1 MNGGWRVGR
10 IGGIEIRLDASLAIL
25 AAIVAYIL
33 WRNFS
38 VAGAPL
44 DVVEIALA
52 AAGAVLLIGS
62 ILVHELAHALFA
74 RLRGIPVSHIRLFV
88 FGGGAYTTEEAKKP
102 LDEFLLTV
110 VGPLSSGALGVAF
123 VVLYRSSDTPF
134 APVIQLCDVLG
145 RWNLVLAVFNLLP
158 GLPLDGGRIFHS
170 AVWKITG
177 NRYQASMVAGRAGQG
192 IGILLVAAGVWL
204 LFRSN
209 DFWDLWFVLIGWEV
223 HRGASA
229 ELSAARGRR
238 FVRTPLRDVMA
249 APPPTI
255 PAELSIGDATR
266 SFLDGHEGESFPV
279 MDDGQVVGF
288 VSSREVREVASE
300 RKVGEF
306 VFQEPGA
313 VEATPDETIEEVTQ
327 RLGDRQWQAILVVEG
342 GRLVGV
348 LEHPAVSALRRRWAQ

>member
-25 AAIVAYIL
+25 AAIVAFNL
-33 WRNFS
+33 WQVFS
-38 VAGAPL
+38 VEGAPSE
-44 DVVEIALA
+44 VAALA
-52 AAGAVLLIGS
+52 LAGAGAVLLIGS

-74 RLRGIPVSHIRLFV
+74 RLRGIPVSHVRLFV
-88 FGGGAYTTEEAKKP
+88 FGGGAYTTEETKKP
-102 LDEFLLTV
+102 FDEFVLTV
-110 VGPLSSGALGVAF
+110 VGPLSSAVLGALSLAIF
-123 VVLYRSSDTPF
+123 VFNQGFVLF
-134 APVIQLCDVLG
+134 FLLG
-145 RWNLVLAVFNLLP
+145 WWNLALAVFNLLP

-177 NRYQASMVAGRAGQG
+177 NRSTATMVAGRAGQG
-192 IGILLVAAGVWL
+192 LGILLVAGGVWL

-209 DFWDLWFVLIGWEV
+209 DIWDLWFVLIGWEV

-229 ELSAARGRR
+229 ELSAARGRK
-238 FVRTPLRDVMA
+238 FVRTPLRDVMT

-255 PAELSIGDATR
+255 PAELSIGEATR

-279 MDDGQVVGF
+279 MDDGGLVGF
-288 VSSREVREVASE
+288 VSSREVRDVAPE

-313 VEATPDETIEEVTQ
+313 VEAAPEETIEEVTQ
-327 RLGDRQWQAILVVEG
+327 RVGDRQWQAILVVDG

-348 LEHPAVSALRRRWAQ
+348 LEHPAVSALRRRWAR